1 MTHLAVESPGPIPA
15 GVRTSKTILPP
26 LAPSTLEQS
35 GLTLDMVVQL
45 VLKALHFGGE
55 LTGHELGTR
64 LALGFPVLEP
74 AVDLLKA
81 ERQCEIAGGAMI
93 GRASYRY
100 RITDAGRTRVA
111 LLLEGNRYVGVAPV
125 PLDQYR
131 RYMST
136 FQRVTPRGVRR
147 HRVGQ
152 AFSHL
157 VLSTRVLDQLGL
169 AVNAGHSMFVY
180 GPPGNGKTVISQAIA
195 RLLTGEI
202 AIPHALEVEGSI
214 IQFFDPVNHEPIP
227 AEQAAPTTLDTG
239 IRRDARWVRC
249 RRPTVVV
256 GGELTLAALDLTLS
270 EAAGFYRAPV
280 QATANGG
287 VLVVDDF
294 GRQQSSPRDLL
305 NRWVVPLDSRVDHLT
320 LQSGLKF
327 ALPFTAL
334 IIFATN
340 LKPEELVD
348 EAFLRRIQYK
358 IFAESPTVPGFIR
371 IFQNYCLEMSVPF
384 VRSLVE
390 RLLTDY
396 FAPRKIELR
405 GCQPRDLINH
415 ALSLAEYQDRPRELT
430 YELLE
435 AACAGYFVDDTEPR
449 PVYP

>member
-1 MTHLAVESPGPIPA
+1 MTRFAIDSSGPVP
-15 GVRTSKTILPP
+15 VDVQTRQSVLPP
-26 LAPSTLEQS
+26 PAPSTLEES

-55 LTGHELGTR
+55 LTGHELGAR
-64 LALGFPVLEP
+64 LALGFQVLEP

-81 ERQCEIAGGAMI
+81 ERQCEITGGAMI

-100 RITDAGRTRVA
+100 RITDAGRTRAA
-111 LLLEGNRYVGVAPV
+111 LFLEGNRYVGVAPV
-125 PLDQYR
+125 PVDQYR
-131 RYMST
+131 RYMSA
-136 FQRVTPRGVRR
+136 FQQAAPRGVKRD
-147 HRVGQ
+147 RVGE

-157 VLSTRVLDQLGL
+157 VLSTRVLDELGP

-180 GPPGNGKTVISQAIA
+180 GPPGNGKTVISQAVA
-195 RLLTGEI
+195 KLLTGEI
-202 AIPHALEVEGSI
+202 AIPHALEVEGDI
-214 IQFFDPVNHEPIP
+214 IRLFDPVNHEPVPQEDAGP
-227 AEQAAPTTLDTG
+227 ALDAG
-239 IRRDARWVRC
+239 LRRDARWVRC

-256 GGELTLAALDLTLS
+256 GGELTLAALDLTFS
-270 EAAGFYRAPV
+270 EGAGLYRAPV
-280 QATANGG
+280 QTSANGG
-287 VLVVDDF
+287 VLVIDDF

-305 NRWVVPLDSRVDHLT
+305 NRWIVPLDSRVDHLT

-327 ALPFTAL
+327 ELPFTAL

-340 LKPEELVD
+340 LKPEDLVD

-371 IFQNYCLEMSVPF
+371 IFQNYCDEVSVQF
-384 VRSLVE
+384 VQSMVE

-396 FAPRKIELR
+396 FAPRQIELR

-435 AACAGYFVDDTEPR
+435 AACAGYFVDDTEPP
-449 PVYP
+449 PVYA